1 MTRVDFLL
9 PAAACCSSLQTPG
22 RADLLTALE
31 VEDALEVDFLSHLL
45 VPALEVV
52 LVSGESV
59 DQKVVFITVIH
70 GPLQETAGDLHRDN
84 CTVGNVVLYQ
94 LPELKITGLE
104 ECLYL
109 EVLVTS
115 EPGLALS
122 SLSRSPAERWT

>member
-70 GPLQETAGDLHRDN
+70 GPLQETAGDFHRDN

-122 SLSRSPAERWT
+122 SLSRSPAERCT